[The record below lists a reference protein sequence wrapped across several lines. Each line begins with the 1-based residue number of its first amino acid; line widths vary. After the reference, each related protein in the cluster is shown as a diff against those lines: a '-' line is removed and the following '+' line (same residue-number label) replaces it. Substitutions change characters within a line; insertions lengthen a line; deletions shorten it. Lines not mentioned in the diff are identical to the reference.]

1 MPANAAVREG
11 LLSFPPS
18 RCRVDAGGVSAE
30 WIEVTAA
37 TVRQPT
43 LVCFPGP
50 ASDGVDL
57 ATRLA
62 VRTGARVLTVGGASV
77 EDGVAAWRWLL
88 REGCDTGTT
97 TFVGTAAGSVLAFDV
112 LAEADHLGLALPE
125 GGVWTVS

>member
-1 MPANAAVREG
+1 MPANAAVREV
-11 LLSFPPS
+11 LLPFPPS
-18 RCRVDAGGVSAE
+18 RCPVDADGVPAE

-50 ASDGVDL
+50 GSDGVDL

-62 VRTGARVLTVGGASV
+62 ANTGARVLTVSGASV
-77 EDGVAAWRWLL
+77 EDGIAAWRWLL
-88 REGCDTGTT
+88 REGCDTRTT
-97 TFVGTAAGSVLAFDV
+97 TFVGTPAGSVLAFDV
-112 LAEADHLGLALPE
+112 LAEAEHCGLALPE